1 MSSRKFS
8 VKPPTGYQRHHVIP
22 VNIMRRR
29 SFARLFDV
37 IAIAGFN
44 PHCFLN
50 NGYLLPA
57 TDEMSAET
65 GLPLHRGPHRQY
77 DDLIAECLD
86 QIWLQVTTKQ
96 IPASPVAIMTHVSD
110 LQGQIRRSLGPNA
123 RIRLNQNDP
132 RQIESH
138 LLRLEGT
145 IQQLNWKQLLAG

>member
-1 MSSRKFS
+1 MSSWKFS

-29 SFARLFDV
+29 SFAQLFEV

-65 GLPLHRGPHRQY
+65 GLPLHRGPHRHY

-86 QIWLQVTTKQ
+86 LIWLQVTTKQ
-96 IPASPVAIMTHVSD
+96 IPANPIAIMTCVSD
-110 LQGQIRRSLGPNA
+110 LQGRIRRSLGPNA
-123 RIRLNQNDP
+123 WIRLNHNDP
-132 RQIESH
+132 RQIDSH
-138 LLRLEGT
+138 FIHLDSNMHH
-145 IQQLNWKQLLAG
+145 INWKQLLAG